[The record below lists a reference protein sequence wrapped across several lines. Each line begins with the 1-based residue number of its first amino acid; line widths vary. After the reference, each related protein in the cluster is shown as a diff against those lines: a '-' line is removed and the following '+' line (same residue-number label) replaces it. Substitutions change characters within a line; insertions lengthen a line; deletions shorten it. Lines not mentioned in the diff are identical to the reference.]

1 MFYRSRRVPAIA
13 ACILFI
19 MLLGATAVSADLFLI
34 DYTITCSSI
43 TITYEYVGSRTDSPL
58 VEVYNEDT
66 GELLHESYDQF
77 QPSDTITI
85 SFPELPEGTAVSVWV
100 VMDERPNDILWIIEP
115 CVPAPVS
122 AVSAASDEAPPCD
135 NLYDGRINRNP
146 ALDCAAPVAIYY
158 DSATNRILVY
168 GINPDDGEGQLIA
181 ELDLSEYDN
190 TPAPE
195 TNEIILVTTH
205 PWYPAPLVISRL
217 STGEWQLATT
227 YADGKDYIVV
237 WSSPEALYHLAA

>member
-1 MFYRSRRVPAIA
+1 MFHRSRRVPAIA

-19 MLLGATAVSADLFLI
+19 MLLGATAVSADLDII
-34 DYTITCSSI
+34 DYTITCSSV
-43 TITYEYVGSRTDSPL
+43 TITYEYADSDDGPWLWIMVFNDDTDDML
-58 VEVYNEDT
+58 A
-66 GELLHESYDQF
+66 ESITVAQT
-77 QPSDTITI
+77 SETITL
-85 SFPELPEGTAVSVWV
+85 SFPELPEGTVVSVD
-100 VMDERPNDILWIIEP
+100 MGLGEALYYTFLEP
-115 CVPAPVS
+115 CAPAP
-122 AVSAASDEAPPCD
+122 VSAASDEAPPCD

-195 TNEIILVTTH
+195 TNETILVTTH
-205 PWYPAPLVISRL
+205 PWYSTPLVISRL